1 MLHATGYC
9 SRVQSGTFVAVARVF
24 FVPGIGE
31 EAVVELAQS
40 PEVKQKVT
48 LSPQVYQGLTILS
61 MPITELQA
69 IIDKEL
75 LENPVLE
82 SDEFDEGDDLDDAE
96 SEESAEEQSADEEQD
111 AWDEWLDQYED
122 LSESEPVVPRDPN
135 VEEVNTEDFV
145 GGVTTFTD
153 YLNDQL
159 SMLEIAEEVEH
170 AALAIIGSLDQDGFF
185 VGDLTEIAAIA
196 AVQQLDPPGVGA
208 RSAQEALLLQVEVL
222 ELEDPHLVPII
233 ESHLEDVAANRFR
246 KIARAL
252 GTKEAQVRETVE
264 LMRVLNP
271 RPAGA
276 FSPGISPAY
285 VVPDVTL
292 RRFDEDWLVIPNSD
306 ALPVLRV
313 SPRYR
318 SILRRDGSADA
329 ETVRYL
335 KEKIRGAETFIRNV
349 ERRKDTVSRIA
360 EIILET
366 QADFFE
372 DGKGDLRPLRLED
385 VAVELGVHLSTVS
398 RGVTGKYMA
407 TPYGLYELKYFFAGG
422 YRTSDGMDV
431 ASTTVKK
438 RLGELVQEEDA
449 KSPMSDQ
456 ALADALAEQGVTV
469 ARRTVAKYREEL
481 GIDPSWARRRR

>member
-1 MLHATGYC
+1 M
-9 SRVQSGTFVAVARVF
+9 
-24 FVPGIGE
+24 
-31 EAVVELAQS
+31 ELAQS
-40 PEVKQKVT
+40 PDVKQKVT

-82 SDEFDEGDDLDDAE
+82 SDEFDEVEDSEEAD
-96 SEESAEEQSADEEQD
+96 SEESAEEQSADDEQD

-159 SMLEIAEEVEH
+159 SMLEVTDEVER
-170 AALAIIGSLDQDGFF
+170 AALAIIGSLDEDGFF
-185 VGDLTEIAAIA
+185 VGDLAEIAAIA
-196 AVQQLDPPGVGA
+196 GVDERTAAEGLLAVQQLDPPGVGA

-222 ELEDPHLVPII
+222 ELEDPNLVPII
-233 ESHLEDVAANRFR
+233 EAHLEDVAANRFR

-252 GTKEAQVRETVE
+252 GTKEAQIRETVE
-264 LMRVLNP
+264 LLRVLNP

-318 SILRRDGSADA
+318 SLLRRDGSADA

-372 DGKGDLRPLRLED
+372 DGQGDLRPLRLED

-422 YRTSDGMDV
+422 YRSTDGMDV

-438 RLGELVQEEDA
+438 RLGQLVLEEDVR
-449 KSPMSDQ
+449 SPMSDQ

>member
-1 MLHATGYC
+1 M
-9 SRVQSGTFVAVARVF
+9 
-24 FVPGIGE
+24 
-31 EAVVELAQS
+31 ELAQS
-40 PEVKQKVT
+40 PDVKQKVT

-69 IIDKEL
+69 MINKEL

-82 SDEFDEGDDLDDAE
+82 TDEFDEGEE
-96 SEESAEEQSADEEQD
+96 SEEADPDEASEEPTADEEQD

-159 SMLEIAEEVEH
+159 SMLEVTDEVER
-170 AALAIIGSLDQDGFF
+170 AALAVIGSLDEDGFF
-185 VGDLTEIAAIA
+185 VGDLAEIAAIA
-196 AVQQLDPPGVGA
+196 DVDETTATEGLVAVQQLDPPGVGA
-208 RSAQEALLLQVEVL
+208 RSAQEALLLQIEVL
-222 ELEDPHLVPII
+222 KLDDPLLVPIV
-233 ESHLEDVAANRFR
+233 EEHLEDVAANRFR

-252 GTKEAQVRETVE
+252 GTREAQVRETVE
-264 LMRVLNP
+264 LLRVLNP

-292 RRFDEDWLVIPNSD
+292 RRFDDDWLVIPNSD

-372 DGKGDLRPLRLED
+372 DGQGDLRPLRLED
-385 VAVELGVHLSTVS
+385 VAVEIGVHLSTVS

-422 YRTSDGMDV
+422 YRSDDGMDV

-438 RLGELVQEEDA
+438 RLGALVVEEDA
-449 KSPMSDQ
+449 KSPLSDQ